1 MTLEYSMMTII
12 LTSVTTYFVIH
23 DFIIGALMC
32 SVLTTVNVVL
42 FIIDAGDDPDP
53 DPNSHHTMD

>member
-1 MTLEYSMMTII
+1 MMTII

-23 DFIIGALMC
+23 GFIIGALMC
-32 SVLTTVNVVL
+32 TVLTNVNVVL

-53 DPNSHHTMD
+53 DPDPNSHHTMD